1 MGSRLGK
8 RVGFGLGHRVDS
20 GLGHRIGFGLEH
32 GVDVELG
39 YRVGF
44 FGLIIGWTLG

>member
-1 MGSRLGK
+1 M
-8 RVGFGLGHRVDS
+8 GFGLGHRVDS